1 MKRLLP
7 YLRNKFIFTF
17 LLFLLYALFLDD
29 MDIFSI
35 YRHKQKLSQQE
46 ESKVEIQK
54 KLKETEQ
61 TLKELRYISG
71 KEKFAREKK
80 FFKKDDEDIFVIS
93 YE

>member
-1 MKRLLP
+1 
-7 YLRNKFIFTF
+7 
-17 LLFLLYALFLDD
+17 

-35 YRHKQKLSQQE
+35 YRQSKKLDQQE
-46 ESKVEIQK
+46 ASKIEIQK
-54 KLKETEQ
+54 KLKETEV
-61 TLKELRYISG
+61 TLKELRYRSG